1 MLLRFIV
8 WLSLVLAAVT
18 CLIVGAFESYTWLWL
33 LPLVALAAAVAQILL
48 VAAYA
53 LLLAARVKPDR
64 EQDGESPLYRR
75 FAELAIDSVVPLVR
89 IGVKTKGLEKVP
101 AQGRFVLMCNHV
113 NDLDPLPILY
123 ALPKRQLA
131 FVAKQEV
138 RKMFM
143 VGPFLQK
150 LQGQFINRENDRE
163 ALKTILNCIRILKED
178 KGSIAV
184 FPEGRIHDDRKFH
197 RFRPGVFKIAQK
209 AKAPIVVCTLKNSR
223 YLTNNLTRL
232 KRTDTELTVLT
243 VIYPEDYEG
252 KTTTDLAE
260 EVYQIMA
267 ADLGPENVAQEE
279 ST

>member
-18 CLIVGAFESYTWLWL
+18 CLIVGAFESYMWLWL

-53 LLLAARVKPDR
+53 LLLAARVKPDQ

>member
-18 CLIVGAFESYTWLWL
+18 CLIVGAFESYMWLWL

-64 EQDGESPLYRR
+64 EQNGEAPHYRW
-75 FAELAIDSVVPLVR
+75 FAELAIESVVPLVR

-138 RKMFM
+138 RKMFV

-260 EVYQIMA
+260 EVYQMMA

>member
-8 WLSLVLAAVT
+8 WLSLGLAAVA
-18 CLIVGAFESYTWLWL
+18 CLLAGAFESYMWLWL
-33 LPLVALAAAVAQILL
+33 LPAVALAAVVVQ
-48 VAAYA
+48 VAALLLYA
-53 LLLAARVKPDR
+53 LLLAGLVKRDQ
-64 EQDGESPLYRR
+64 EQDGEAPHYRR
-75 FAELAIDSVVPLVR
+75 FAEVCVESLIPAVR

-101 AQGRFVLMCNHV
+101 EGRFVLMCNHV
-113 NDLDPLPILY
+113 NDLDPVPILY
-123 ALPKRQLA
+123 ALPHRQLA

-138 RKMFM
+138 RGMFL

-163 ALKTILNCIRILKED
+163 ALKTILNCIRLLKED
-178 KGSIAV
+178 KASIAV

-209 AKAPIVVCTLKNSR
+209 AKVPIVVCTLKGSR

-232 KRTDTELTVLT
+232 KRSDTELSVLT

-260 EVYQIMA
+260 EVYQMMA
-267 ADLGPENVAQEE
+267 ADLGPENVAQE
-279 ST
+279 